1 MEGRQMAGKNEMV
14 RPTFVAPPMQQNTG
28 PVERYRPRSPAE
40 VVDDSYTAVVQ
51 ATALNTV
58 THMAYDSVRTVV
70 EHKNKLLA
78 DHPEMEAELNA
89 LGFNHVQ
96 GLMAIQR
103 QVTDNQRT
111 EKS

>member
-1 MEGRQMAGKNEMV
+1 MAGKKDVDFPIYMRES
-14 RPTFVAPPMQQNTG
+14 APVSRG
-28 PVERYRPRSPAE
+28 ASERFRPRTPAE

-58 THMAYDSVRTVV
+58 THMAYDSVRSVV

-78 DHPEMEAELNA
+78 DHPELEAELNA

-103 QVTDNQRT
+103 QVTDNTRT